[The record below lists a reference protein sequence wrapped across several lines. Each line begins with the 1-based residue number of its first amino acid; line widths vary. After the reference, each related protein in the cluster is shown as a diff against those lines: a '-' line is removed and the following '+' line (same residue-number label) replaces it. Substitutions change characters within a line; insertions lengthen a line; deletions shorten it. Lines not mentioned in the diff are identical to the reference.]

1 MGTGKALSVD
11 AFPDE
16 ALLGSYDEQTKQA
29 MCQFIAD
36 VLNGKRRIP
45 ACLKEG
51 KLVLLSKSGSEKVQ
65 VTQTRPL
72 AVLPPAL
79 KAVEKMILPS
89 LTEVVWSEVG
99 EYQAGFRP
107 GRSCHHNI
115 V

>member
-1 MGTGKALSVD
+1 M
-11 AFPDE
+11 
-16 ALLGSYDEQTKQA
+16 
-29 MCQFIAD
+29 
-36 VLNGKRRIP
+36 
-45 ACLKEG
+45 
-51 KLVLLSKSGSEKVQ
+51 
-65 VTQTRPL
+65 TQTRPI